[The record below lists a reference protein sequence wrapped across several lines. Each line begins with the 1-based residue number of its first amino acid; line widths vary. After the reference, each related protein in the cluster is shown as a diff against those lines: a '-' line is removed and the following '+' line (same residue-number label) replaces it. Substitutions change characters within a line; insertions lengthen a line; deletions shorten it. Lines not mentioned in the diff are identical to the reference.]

1 MVNNYKLPSNIFDQR
16 QYIYK
21 QAIKK
26 PAQMHFHSK
35 RSHTIT
41 KMDNN
46 INMDSSKAGSMNDNI
61 NMDSSKAGSMND
73 NINMDSSKAGSMNA
87 CSIFFAICL
96 FFQEQIYTNMI
107 L

>member
-61 NMDSSKAGSMND
+61 NMDSSKAGSMN
-73 NINMDSSKAGSMNA
+73 A

>member
-61 NMDSSKAGSMND
+61 NMHSSKS
-73 NINMDSSKAGSMNA
+73 GSMNA

>member
-46 INMDSSKAGSMNDNI
+46 INMDSSKAGSMN
-61 NMDSSKAGSMND
+61 
-73 NINMDSSKAGSMNA
+73 A